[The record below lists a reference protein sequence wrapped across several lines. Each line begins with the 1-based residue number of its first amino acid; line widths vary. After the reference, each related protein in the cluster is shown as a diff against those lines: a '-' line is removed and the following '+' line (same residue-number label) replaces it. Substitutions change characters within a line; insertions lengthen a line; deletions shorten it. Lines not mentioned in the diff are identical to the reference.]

1 MPRRFLNQSDLGGY
15 LSSGEED
22 NVDSDVDVGEAPESS
37 DEESSDDEESS
48 RPASSNSNMPSTS
61 TPTTNQAAADG
72 TAAYNLQRDR
82 PLNPTDMPFIGQP
95 GIKVRHTNGLT
106 PFGFLK
112 LFLTTTIMQTIIDE
126 TNRFGLERHGDDWEK
141 LSDKDMWRFFALI
154 ILMAVNKKPKITS
167 YWSTNPNYHQPIF
180 GNTLSSRVYCWFPV

>member
-1 MPRRFLNQSDLGGY
+1 MNSSVSTLTTALPRRFLNQSDLGGY

-22 NVDSDVDVGEAPESS
+22 NVDSDIDVGEAPESS
-37 DEESSDDEESS
+37 DKVSSYDEEECS
-48 RPASSNSNMPSTS
+48 RLASSNSSMPLTS

-95 GIKVRHTNGLT
+95 GIKVRHTNGLA

-126 TNRFGLERHGDDWEK
+126 TNRFGL
-141 LSDKDMWRFFALI
+141 
-154 ILMAVNKKPKITS
+154 
-167 YWSTNPNYHQPIF
+167 
-180 GNTLSSRVYCWFPV
+180 